1 MLLTSKVVKIH
12 SKITILSSESK
23 YMTHSVHS
31 KENIIIQMLLKGGGT
46 FYDAG
51 ARKIIIEVDDV
62 F

>member
-1 MLLTSKVVKIH
+1 
-12 SKITILSSESK
+12 
-23 YMTHSVHS
+23 MTHSVHS
-31 KENIIIQMLLKGGGT
+31 KENIIIQLLLKGGGT